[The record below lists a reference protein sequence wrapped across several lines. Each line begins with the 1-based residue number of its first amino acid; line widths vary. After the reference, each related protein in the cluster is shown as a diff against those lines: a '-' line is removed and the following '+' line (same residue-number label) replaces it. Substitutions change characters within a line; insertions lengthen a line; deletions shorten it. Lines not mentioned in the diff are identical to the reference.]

1 MHSETL
7 SHCEYVT
14 VARADELR
22 PGARRLVAVGA
33 HAVLLVNVEGSVYAV
48 PNACPH
54 RQWPL
59 SESALRETVLQCA
72 RHGWEFDVP
81 SGRAVYPPFGYRL
94 RSLPLRVVDG
104 QIEVAWVEPEI
115 EPAH

>member
-1 MHSETL
+1 MEPL
-7 SHCEYVT
+7 EFVT
-14 VARADELR
+14 VARVEEVPPAS
-22 PGARRLVAVGA
+22 RRLVAVGP
-33 HAVLLVNVEGSVYAV
+33 HAVLLVNLGGTLYAV

-59 SESALRETVLQCA
+59 SESRLQDTTLTCA

-81 SGRAVYPPFGYRL
+81 SGRATYPPFGYTL
-94 RSLPLRVVDG
+94 RHLPLRVV
-104 QIEVAWVEPEI
+104 QEEVQVAWTDPEV

>member
-1 MHSETL
+1 MPQYD
-7 SHCEYVT
+7 YVT
-14 VARADELR
+14 VGRVDEIP
-22 PGARRLVAVGA
+22 PGARRLVAVGL
-33 HAVLLVNVEGSVYAV
+33 HAVLLVNLEGMLYAV

-59 SESALRETVLQCA
+59 SQAELRDTVLKCA

-94 RSLPLRVVDG
+94 RSLPVRIVDG
-104 QIEVAWVEPEI
+104 AIQVAWVEPEI